1 LVPGHRARR
10 DISATLG
17 KESGTALL

>member
-1 LVPGHRARR
+1 LGPGHRACR

-17 KESGTALL
+17 KKPGTSVL